1 MRQDLESRYQE
12 FGRNNLAILILGMIL
27 VKIVHKIF
35 SLGGGGG
42 GGGGDRLILLK
53 AFIRGPKYESGE
65 GEARQVPL
73 SFGGPNTKRET
84 PSGLMHFYK
93 YHN

>member
-1 MRQDLESRYQE
+1 MER
-12 FGRNNLAILILGMIL
+12 
-27 VKIVHKIF
+27 
-35 SLGGGGG
+35 GG

-53 AFIRGPKYESGE
+53 AFIRGPKYESG
-65 GEARQVPL
+65 GGGGGGGGRGGKVRQVPL
-73 SFGGPNTKRET
+73 TFSGPNTKRET

>member
-35 SLGGGGG
+35 SLGQPLHENLTSGVATNRV
-42 GGGGDRLILLK
+42 DRT
-53 AFIRGPKYESGE
+53 RPC
-65 GEARQVPL
+65 
-73 SFGGPNTKRET
+73 
-84 PSGLMHFYK
+84 
-93 YHN
+93 

>member
-35 SLGGGGG
+35 SLGRAPPLVGV
-42 GGGGDRLILLK
+42 DLSSL
-53 AFIRGPKYESGE
+53 
-65 GEARQVPL
+65 VPA
-73 SFGGPNTKRET
+73 G
-84 PSGLMHFYK
+84 
-93 YHN
+93 

>member
-35 SLGGGGG
+35 SLGGV
-42 GGGGDRLILLK
+42 
-53 AFIRGPKYESGE
+53 A
-65 GEARQVPL
+65 EARSAPI
-73 SFGGPNTKRET
+73 GPRA
-84 PSGLMHFYK
+84 
-93 YHN
+93 

>member
-35 SLGGGGG
+35 SLG
-42 GGGGDRLILLK
+42 IL
-53 AFIRGPKYESGE
+53 ACIQVD
-65 GEARQVPL
+65 AHVVPL
-73 SFGGPNTKRET
+73 DYINLWRQEV
-84 PSGLMHFYK
+84 
-93 YHN
+93 